1 MKKNNEE
8 AAKMYLMSA
17 ASKRK
22 ESLSTQRIALKMEF
36 MCGQIKSMKTNE
48 NFVNSFSQLTQVASQ
63 QMGNLNFENMSVQL
77 DQFNNKMDE
86 MMINNKMMTEIMSGA
101 EVGNDAMVEDMKNAL
116 QAEIAMEEKNKL
128 MEQEKVEY

>member
-1 MKKNNEE
+1 
-8 AAKMYLMSA
+8 MYFNTNSA
-17 ASKRK
+17 
-22 ESLSTQRIALKMEF
+22 LSTQRIALKMEF